1 MAQETNQAQ
10 VPLLCQT
17 GCGFYG
23 NPRTSGMCSV
33 CYKEFLQKQNSTER
47 APISGTTSGIP
58 TDPALAHSTDSTT
71 QGSLPTPPSST
82 PTPTPTPTTP
92 PPSSDSS
99 NSSSPTLPMASSETK
114 DSAMEQKFE
123 ASSSAADEPQG
134 SQEDPDKSPEKNK
147 KRNRCF
153 LCKKKVGLTG
163 FECRC
168 GNLYCSVHRYSDMH
182 DCHFDYKADAAE
194 KIRKENPMVVG
205 EKLQKI

>member
-1 MAQETNQAQ
+1 MAQETNPTQ
-10 VPLLCQT
+10 VPMFCPT

-23 NPRTSGMCSV
+23 NPRTNGMCSV
-33 CYKEFLQKQNSTER
+33 CYKEYLQKQNSSER
-47 APISGTTSGIP
+47 ISPQGATASSTPS
-58 TDPALAHSTDSTT
+58 DPALVQSTDASPQDPSSTAVAAIST
-71 QGSLPTPPSST
+71 SGSTVSESSSQSLPTAT
-82 PTPTPTPTTP
+82 
-92 PPSSDSS
+92 
-99 NSSSPTLPMASSETK
+99 SESK
-114 DSAMEQKFE
+114 EAEMEEKFQ
-123 ASSSAADEPQG
+123 ASSSAADESQG
-134 SQEDPDKSPEKNK
+134 SQEDPEKSPEKNK

>member
-1 MAQETNQAQ
+1 
-10 VPLLCQT
+10 
-17 GCGFYG
+17 
-23 NPRTSGMCSV
+23 MCSV
-33 CYKEFLQKQNSTER
+33 CYKEFLQKQNNSDR
-47 APISGTTSGIP
+47 ISPSGTASNP
-58 TDPALAHSTDSTT
+58 PSDPDPAHSTEVSQ
-71 QGSLPTPPSST
+71 QGSLPTAVSST
-82 PTPTPTPTTP
+82 SPLGSAAT
-92 PPSSDSS
+92 DSI
-99 NSSSPTLPMASSETK
+99 SPTLPMATSETK
-114 DSAMEQKFE
+114 ETAMEQKFE
-123 ASSSAADEPQG
+123 ASSSAADDPRG
-134 SQEDPDKSPEKNK
+134 SQEDPEKSPEKNK